1 MDADCWTKRGLNMA
15 HYEFQ
20 GTLIQCLEYIDEA
33 FGCKD
38 LGCKTRIV
46 IDIDNGKK
54 NDREKIL
61 VDDSQGETRGVQRKA
76 E

>member
-1 MDADCWTKRGLNMA
+1 MDAAYWTKGRLSMA

-61 VDDSQGETRGVQRKA
+61 VDDSQGETREV
-76 E
+76 

>member
-1 MDADCWTKRGLNMA
+1 MA

-38 LGCKTRIV
+38 LGYKTRIV

-54 NDREKIL
+54 NDREEIL
-61 VDDSQGETRGVQRKA
+61 VDDPQGETGGIQKETRKRR
-76 E
+76 

>member
-1 MDADCWTKRGLNMA
+1 MT

-61 VDDSQGETRGVQRKA
+61 VDDSQGETREVQRKA

>member
-1 MDADCWTKRGLNMA
+1 MSMA

-46 IDIDNGKK
+46 IDIQNEKDEKK
-54 NDREKIL
+54 VR
-61 VDDSQGETRGVQRKA
+61 SQVVRTQPDAAKKP
-76 E
+76 

>member
-1 MDADCWTKRGLNMA
+1 MA

-46 IDIDNGKK
+46 IDIDNGKR

-61 VDDSQGETRGVQRKA
+61 VDDSQGETRDIQRKA

>member
-1 MDADCWTKRGLNMA
+1 MDADRITKGRLSMT

-38 LGCKTRIV
+38 LGCKTMIV

-61 VDDSQGETRGVQRKA
+61 VDDSQGETREVQRKA

>member
-1 MDADCWTKRGLNMA
+1 MDADRITEGGLSMA

-46 IDIDNGKK
+46 IDIDNGKR

-61 VDDSQGETRGVQRKA
+61 VDDSQGETRDIQRKA

>member
-1 MDADCWTKRGLNMA
+1 MA

-20 GTLIQCLEYIDEA
+20 GTLIQCLAFIDDA
-33 FGCKD
+33 LGCKD

-54 NDREKIL
+54 DERNEH
-61 VDDSQGETRGVQRKA
+61 
-76 E
+76 

>member
-1 MDADCWTKRGLNMA
+1 MA

-20 GTLIQCLEYIDEA
+20 GTLIQCLADIDEHITT
-33 FGCKD
+33 KD

-54 NDREKIL
+54 EKHDNSGN
-61 VDDSQGETRGVQRKA
+61 V
-76 E
+76 

>member
-1 MDADCWTKRGLNMA
+1 MDADCWAKGGLSMA

-33 FGCKD
+33 LGCKD

-61 VDDSQGETRGVQRKA
+61 VDDSQGETREVQRKA

>member
-1 MDADCWTKRGLNMA
+1 MA

-61 VDDSQGETRGVQRKA
+61 VDDSQGETREV
-76 E
+76 

>member
-1 MDADCWTKRGLNMA
+1 MT

-61 VDDSQGETRGVQRKA
+61 VDDSQGETRDVQRKA

>member
-1 MDADCWTKRGLNMA
+1 MDADSFTEGGLSMA

-38 LGCKTRIV
+38 LGYKTRIV

-61 VDDSQGETRGVQRKA
+61 VDNSQGEARGVQRKA

>member
-1 MDADCWTKRGLNMA
+1 MSMA

-46 IDIDNGKK
+46 IDIDNGKHESTERK
-54 NDREKIL
+54 NRR
-61 VDDSQGETRGVQRKA
+61 SKA
-76 E
+76 DHPGQ

>member
-1 MDADCWTKRGLNMA
+1 MDADCWAKGGLSMA

-46 IDIDNGKK
+46 VDIDNGKK

-61 VDDSQGETRGVQRKA
+61 VDDSQGETREVQRKA

>member
-1 MDADCWTKRGLNMA
+1 MA

-33 FGCKD
+33 LGCKD

-46 IDIDNGKK
+46 IDIDNEKDEKK
-54 NDREKIL
+54 VR
-61 VDDSQGETRGVQRKA
+61 SQVVRTQPDGRKKT
-76 E
+76 

>member
-1 MDADCWTKRGLNMA
+1 MA

-38 LGCKTRIV
+38 LGCKTRVV
-46 IDIDNGKK
+46 IDIDNEKK
-54 NDREKIL
+54 KTKKYERKTKTL
-61 VDDSQGETRGVQRKA
+61 PMGSQGISH
-76 E
+76 

>member
-1 MDADCWTKRGLNMA
+1 MA

-61 VDDSQGETRGVQRKA
+61 VDDSQGETREVQRKA

>member
-1 MDADCWTKRGLNMA
+1 MA

-46 IDIDNGKK
+46 IDINNGKNESTERK
-54 NDREKIL
+54 N
-61 VDDSQGETRGVQRKA
+61 RGSKA
-76 E
+76 DHPGQ

>member
-1 MDADCWTKRGLNMA
+1 MA

-46 IDIDNGKK
+46 VDIDNGKK

-61 VDDSQGETRGVQRKA
+61 VDDSQGETREVQRKA